1 MQINKSISTYGRAD
15 QWELAR
21 SLPINF
27 VHNGNEYRVI
37 RFHTDINLEYDSN
50 TMMLVP
56 ECSTEMTVYLMD
68 LKQKMI
74 YEIDLEDVE
83 IIKEVNN
90 SFSNYWLITMRLN
103 VKNALQLREKILK
116 DSFFNNLIF

>member
-83 IIKEVNN
+83 IPTHGIEIEHIKEAIIEV
-90 SFSNYWLITMRLN
+90 IDDT
-103 VKNALQLREKILK
+103 K
-116 DSFFNNLIF
+116 FNPRIFDEAIKQTAQVD